1 MPTFQELERAFLNAH
16 KAGDKR
22 AAGLLASEIRNYS
35 QAVAP
40 PKEEPKK
47 EEPKKAPE
55 SRNVFRVASDTAIA
69 IANSFAG
76 GIEAAADYVSPGN
89 SFSKAIDKF
98 TKTTENLQ
106 SDMVKAGRE
115 NFQKDLEAAQTGGE
129 EVTAVAKY
137 IAENPLQAA
146 GQAVGSFLG
155 PGLAIKGS
163 VKAAQLLKLT
173 EKAAGRAGLGAGV
186 VTNAM
191 MAGGDAGGSAY
202 KMVMDTPDE
211 ILLQNDFI
219 RQQVD
224 KGVSL
229 EKLKEEA
236 ATTAARRAS
245 FIPSL
250 IGGATGAFGVE
261 RFLAGVGGKA
271 ASSTL
276 GGAIKT
282 GLSEAAQEALEEGVT
297 EYSGRS
303 AAQTYDPRIDPT
315 KGVAGAAAM
324 GAALGFIPGAG
335 IGALQARNQ
344 LAADAAQKDMEAQQ
358 ALAQAQETAA
368 AIVPDAQAVQA
379 QAEQA
384 AKPPT
389 TLPFGIASPEQIAA
403 TLNPA
408 PEADTDAQLD
418 TVVAA
423 GQAQP
428 KLPSAVTELVGDAYA
443 ELGSGK
449 KVIEALK
456 PRLEAMGIPVA
467 EHKTLIDEAR
477 TALGIPKNNTNEGRE
492 AQKTWAQQWPM
503 QKESINAKQPSGI
516 VPGGDQSGA
525 PSASSELGQPSGEPS
540 APVNAGLDGVG
551 GDVAPAIVP
560 AADQQP
566 TLKQSELTYND
577 GNTYIGTTLNGIP
590 EGQGTYTETDGSN
603 YVGGFKDGQFNG
615 QGTFTFADGRTLTGI
630 FENGKLLN
638 GQGTYTSEDGRTL
651 TGIFENGELISRE
664 KSSVT
669 QAIEAKQAKK
679 EGPKKEP
686 APPVD
691 EELDEAALQEEL
703 DAELAGIGEGRK
715 IKLLSPKKVKKGPV
729 SLGEGLTESHRA
741 FVESDVKTR
750 AEPPKDINEAITH
763 AGAETAFDEFD
774 TALDSLNKT
783 YAAQIKAENKAAKD
797 KFEDNEKLGIPN
809 LNSAPDTITIE
820 DVLARMTQSER
831 ETAINKAI
839 DENKLKPRQADKKK
853 VRDAFVKS
861 LSKKQQEAVE
871 AKRKETIEAEIKA
884 VSKLGKKSASDIRA
898 ARKKASSAGTTVATA
913 KVGKAQPVTARKVEE
928 KKESENIIERE
939 TVAALRSGNTDTILR
954 AIKTGYT
961 DPATKLFAT
970 RIEATLGQ
978 FGMKPT
984 VVVGKVTDNRPAMYD
999 PATETITVDP
1009 TAPRD
1014 VSLDTV
1020 VLHEYA
1026 HFITDRAVDNP
1037 QSLTPI
1043 QKIALDNLNK
1053 LHKHVKSKLGKKYDI
1068 KTLKEFIA
1076 QSFSDSEFVAEMA
1089 KIPPA
1094 TTVVKVPNAL
1104 REFATRVMQLLGI
1117 KGDSASSQVLE
1128 NIQTMIT
1135 GPVKGMKAKGVSFMA
1150 EPKEPKKAGEYKGK
1164 STEEFIA
1171 GQKLPERPKSLLAS
1185 MFSWF
1190 TGSYTKRAKEAAV
1203 KYQNEQYWIK
1213 DLQRQLDRAGLL
1225 ITGNEELYNAL
1236 YDAVSLSAGN
1246 FRNLQNTFVSG
1257 HLNKI
1262 NEMLVDMIKKT
1273 GMTFDEVMVN
1283 LAAYG
1288 QVMHEPEVRMVKYL
1302 KNVPMRSDLN
1312 NINWFGKTVS
1322 PATARDNIFED
1333 LTSGGFEAKAESLG
1347 MTSKDLA
1354 KAYRKLLEDIVA
1366 DKKNLDP
1373 GPDNKFVPQHDVSS
1387 DKYTVLG
1394 GLTPADIKNHMDSFN
1409 KNPDQKRMMDAI
1421 LKEVRELS
1429 DVTIMLNKQANYWSP
1444 QVDNLVNFYGYK
1456 NYVTFKGKPEREE
1469 DADLFYGGDQPLGKE
1484 LQQKEY
1490 TREGRF
1496 SLPDNPILSM
1506 MADASVAAA
1515 RSGRKDVSKALYNLA
1530 KTELID
1536 GKIEKIVPF
1545 ADRYKLKEDSELYN
1559 LMNRQNVFLHYMPNG
1574 EVAVISVK
1582 DEKLRNSLRKTI
1594 KNNSPLL
1601 DTLQTIT
1608 SGMGQM
1614 HTRFNIAFA
1623 PKNFIRDM
1631 LANAFNISVDM
1642 SPGAA
1647 SNYVGAIANYI
1658 SSNGLIKSGRV
1669 AKAFYEGGADP
1680 AKNPKIKALLAK
1692 DKSGHVKDLVDYLQ
1706 NGGDIA
1712 YVRSFTAKG
1721 QFSDLLDKNQRGPQG
1736 TVLNTLEG
1744 IGKFFDVYQAGF
1756 EFTSRAAAFKIRKA
1770 EEMGKLM
1777 AKGMSRAE
1785 AEKAAN
1791 KPAAAFA
1798 KGLANFEEKGLK
1810 ARELGSWFMFFS
1822 ASATGAVRVIEPLA
1836 PAISSVFGGYKKAA
1850 DRAWSELPK
1859 ELKDRGNR
1867 EEFTKKFIEQATR
1880 GKNTVAVIGG
1890 VGAAMY
1896 FLAYAMAGEDDFGRN
1911 RVVTDDMSRWQ
1922 RDARF
1927 FVGGGIN
1934 DIITIPWGFGM
1945 GAFAAI
1951 GAQLA
1956 SLGVSDTKFT
1966 DVLANA
1972 VPIVMDSFLPIP
1984 VSRGSIK
1991 DNPLEFFLD
2000 SVFPAPAK
2008 PLIEFAMNHN
2018 SLGQEIY
2025 NSRRGPNNSVYT
2037 GGDNVPLLFKDAS
2050 AFMFENFGL
2059 RFGPNEMYFF
2069 ASAYVDAA
2077 AKAGVAGWNLLR
2089 IGAEGDRDS
2098 MERVKQDSLL
2108 FSGFVGTRSDYDA
2121 RTWNKIEKDLK
2132 ARSDMLNELEKANIT
2147 AYYEHLADNPLD
2159 EFLAAQYNKDA
2170 NGELKKLRSEG
2181 NEIRTNTDYDYAT
2194 KRALLEMNRAEQT
2207 LLKKQL
2213 VDMYTA
2219 MGYEF

>member
-129 EVTAVAKY
+129 EVAAVAKY

-403 TLNPA
+403 AIN
-408 PEADTDAQLD
+408 PEAAADAQLD
-418 TVVAA
+418 ALTAAPAATPLEAAVAA
-423 GQAQP
+423 PAQD
-428 KLPSAVTELVGDAYA
+428 KLPNAKVENETPEQALIRYDA
-443 ELGSGK
+443 ELALGVDSNGK
-449 KVIEALK
+449 KIPTQALTNK
-456 PRLEAMGIPVA
+456 ANSRQKIVEELGPENVA
-467 EHKTLIDEAR
+467 LIRA
-477 TALGIPKNNTNEGRE
+477 
-492 AQKTWAQQWPM
+492 
-503 QKESINAKQPSGI
+503 NAAQPSGI

-540 APVNAGLDGVG
+540 APVNAGLDGVR
-551 GDVAPAIVP
+551 GDVAPAIIP

-566 TLKQSELTYND
+566 TLKPDERVQSQITYKD
-577 GNTYIGTTLNGIP
+577 GGTYVGTTLNGVP
-590 EGQGTYTETDGSN
+590 DGQGVMTFPNGARYE
-603 YVGGFKDGQFNG
+603 GGIKNGKVEG
-615 QGTFTFADGRTLTGI
+615 QGTFTFADGSSYVGEFKAGDISGRGTLT
-630 FENGKLLN
+630 
-638 GQGTYTSEDGRTL
+638 YADGSVE
-651 TGIFENGELISRE
+651 TGIFENGELISE
-664 KSSVT
+664 EEPSVT
-669 QAIEAKQAKK
+669 QATEAKQAKK

-703 DAELAGIGEGRK
+703 DAELAGTPA
-715 IKLLSPKKVKKGPV
+715 PKVEKKDYAATERVFKKEQMPFVTAKV
-729 SLGEGLTESHRA
+729 
-741 FVESDVKTR
+741 DTR
-750 AEPPKDINEAITH
+750 AAIPKNIDEAVSH
-763 AGAETAFDEFD
+763 AGAETAFDQFD
-774 TALDSLNKT
+774 TALDSLKET
-783 YAAQIKAENKAAKD
+783 YADQINAENKANTD
-797 KFEDNEKLGIPN
+797 RHNENQRLGIP
-809 LNSAPDTITIE
+809 SIKPEAVTIY
-820 DVLARMTQSER
+820 DVLGRMTQSER
-831 ETAINKAI
+831 EAAIDKAI
-839 DENKLKPRQADKKK
+839 DESKLKPERLGNKKA
-853 VRDAFVKS
+853 RDSFVKS
-861 LSKKQQEAVE
+861 LSEAQQKAVD
-871 AKRKETIEAEIKA
+871 AKRKEILKAEIKA
-884 VSKLGKKSASDIRA
+884 VSKLGKKSVSDIRE
-898 ARKKASSAGTTVATA
+898 ARKKATAGTTVATA
-913 KVGKAQPVTARKVEE
+913 KVGKAQPVTTRKVEE

-1014 VSLDTV
+1014 VSLDTA

-1117 KGDSASSQVLE
+1117 KADSASSQVLE

-1246 FRNLQNTFVSG
+1246 FRNLQNTYVSG

-1373 GPDNKFVPQHDVSS
+1373 GPDNKFVPQHDVNS

-1744 IGKFFDVYQAGF
+1744 IGKLFDVYQAAF

-1927 FVGGGIN
+1927 FVGSGIN

-1945 GAFAAI
+1945 GAFAAL

-2121 RTWNKIEKDLK
+2121 RAWNKIEKDLK

-2207 LLKKQL
+2207 LLKQQL

>member
-1 MPTFQELERAFLNAH
+1 MARDLFAEMEKSRGQPRDLFAEN
-16 KAGDKR
+16 K
-22 AAGLLASEIRNYS
+22 I
-35 QAVAP
+35 AP
-40 PKEEPKK
+40 
-47 EEPKKAPE
+47 EPKKAPE
-55 SRNVFRVASDTAIA
+55 SRNIAAVANDTVIS
-69 IANSFAG
+69 IANAAAG
-76 GIEAAADYVSPGN
+76 GIQAAADFVSPGN
-89 SFSKAIDKF
+89 RFSKAIDAFIKRG
-98 TKTTENLQ
+98 EESQ

-115 NFQKDLEAAQTGGE
+115 EFQRNLEAAQTGGE
-129 EVTAVAKY
+129 EVAAVAKY
-137 IAENPLQAA
+137 IASNPLQAV
-146 GQAVGSFLG
+146 GQAAGSFAG
-155 PGLAIKGS
+155 PGLAIKG
-163 VKAAQLLKLT
+163 AAKTAQMLKLT
-173 EKAAGRAGLGAGV
+173 EKAAGRLGLGAGV

-202 KMVMDTPDE
+202 RMVMDTPDE

-224 KGVSL
+224 KGVPL

-245 FIPSL
+245 FVPAL

-297 EYSGRS
+297 EYSGRA

-344 LAADAAQKDMEAQQ
+344 LAADAVQKDMQAQQ

-384 AKPPT
+384 AKPPAN
-389 TLPFGIASPEQIAA
+389 LPFGIATPEQIAA
-403 TLNPA
+403 AIN
-408 PEADTDAQLD
+408 PEAAADAQLD
-418 TVVAA
+418 ALTAA
-423 GQAQP
+423 PAATPLEAAAPAQET
-428 KLPSAVTELVGDAYA
+428 LPPAKTKDETPEQRLV
-443 ELGSGK
+443 
-449 KVIEALK
+449 
-456 PRLEAMGIPVA
+456 RLEAEIVTGKDA
-467 EHKTLIDEAR
+467 TGKTLSPK
-477 TALGIPKNNTNEGRE
+477 ALGAKAKKLEELKLETGVTDA
-492 AQKTWAQQWPM
+492 AQLTGVDTA
-503 QKESINAKQPSGI
+503 
-516 VPGGDQSGA
+516 GDQLSVESA
-525 PSASSELGQPSGEPS
+525 PSELGVPAGGVT
-540 APVNAGLDGVG
+540 APVPTGLGGVG
-551 GDVAPAIVP
+551 GDVAPAIIP
-560 AADQQP
+560 AADQQLALEAAP
-566 TLKQSELTYND
+566 PVIDQ
-577 GNTYIGTTLNGIP
+577 TTLPTREPIDVL
-590 EGQGTYTETDGSN
+590 EAAQTVET
-603 YVGGFKDGQFNG
+603 
-615 QGTFTFADGRTLTGI
+615 
-630 FENGKLLN
+630 
-638 GQGTYTSEDGRTL
+638 
-651 TGIFENGELISRE
+651 
-664 KSSVT
+664 
-669 QAIEAKQAKK
+669 K
-679 EGPKKEP
+679 EERPKKEP
-686 APPVD
+686 APAV
-691 EELDEAALQEEL
+691 
-703 DAELAGIGEGRK
+703 GEGFTEAQK
-715 IKLLSPKKVKKGPV
+715 PFVQSKV
-729 SLGEGLTESHRA
+729 E
-741 FVESDVKTR
+741 TR
-750 AEPPKDINEAITH
+750 AAPPKNINEAIDH

-774 TALDSLNKT
+774 SALDNLKAT
-783 YAAQIKAENKAAKD
+783 YADQIKAENAANQA
-797 KFEDNEKLGIPN
+797 KFKENEKLGIQS
-809 LNSAPDTITIE
+809 LKPD
-820 DVLARMTQSER
+820 DVTVYDILGRMTQNER
-831 ETAINKAI
+831 QAAVSKAI
-839 DENKLKPRQADKKK
+839 DESKLKPRQAKKK
-853 VRDAFVKS
+853 QARDAFVKS
-861 LSKKQQEAVE
+861 LTEAQQKAVE
-871 AKRKETIEAEIKA
+871 TKRKETLEAEIKG
-884 VSKLGKKSASDIRA
+884 VSKLGKKSISDIRE
-898 ARKKASSAGTTVATA
+898 ARKKATAGTTVATA
-913 KVGKAQPVTARKVEE
+913 KVGKAQPVTARKIEE
-928 KKESENIIERE
+928 KKESENIVERQ
-939 TVAALRSGNTDTILR
+939 TVEALRSGNTDTILR

-1150 EPKEPKKAGEYKGK
+1150 EPKEPKKAGEYTGK

-1171 GQKLPERPKSLLAS
+1171 GQRIPDKPKGFLSS
-1185 MFSWF
+1185 IFSWF
-1190 TGSYTKRAKEAAV
+1190 TGSYTKRAKEAAT
-1203 KYQNEQYWIK
+1203 KYQNEQYAVK
-1213 DLQRQLDRAGLL
+1213 DLQRQLNRTGLL
-1225 ITGNEELYNAL
+1225 VVGNEADANNI
-1236 YDAVSLSAGN
+1236 YDALSLAAGN
-1246 FRNLQNTFVSG
+1246 FRNLQNTYVNV

-1262 NEMLVDMIKKT
+1262 NEMLVDMVKKT
-1273 GMTFDEVMVN
+1273 GLTLDEAMQH

-1288 QVMHEPEVRMVKYL
+1288 QVMHESEVRKVKYL
-1302 KNVPMRSDLN
+1302 KNVPLRSDDMAK
-1312 NINWFGKTVS
+1312 NINWFGKMIP
-1322 PATARDNIFED
+1322 PATARDNIIAD

-1387 DKYTVLG
+1387 DKYTVLA
-1394 GLTPADIKNHMDSFN
+1394 GLTPADVKNHIDNFN
-1409 KNPDQKRMMDAI
+1409 KNPEQKKIMDAV
-1421 LKEVRELS
+1421 LKQVRELS

-1444 QVDNLVNFYGYK
+1444 QVDNLVNFYGYE
-1456 NYVTFKGKPEREE
+1456 NYVTYKGKPMQEE
-1469 DADLFYGGDQPLGKE
+1469 DADLFYGGEQRLGKE
-1484 LQQKEY
+1484 LQQREY
-1490 TREGRF
+1490 TQEGRYT
-1496 SLPDNPILSM
+1496 LPDNPILTM
-1506 MADASVAAA
+1506 MADASIAAA
-1515 RSGRKDVSKALYNLA
+1515 RSGRKDVTKTLDNLV
-1530 KTELID
+1530 KTGLVAGER
-1536 GKIEKIVPF
+1536 KIVPF
-1545 ADRYKLKEDSELYN
+1545 ADRYKLKEDSELYK
-1559 LMNRQNVFLHYMPNG
+1559 LMNRQNVFFHYMPNG
-1574 EVAVISVK
+1574 EIAIISVK
-1582 DEKLRNSLRKTI
+1582 DEKLRNALRKTY
-1594 KNNSPLL
+1594 KNDNALL
-1601 DTLQTIT
+1601 DTVQYLT
-1608 SGMGQM
+1608 SRMGQM
-1614 HTRFNIAFA
+1614 HTRFNVAFA
-1623 PKNFIRDM
+1623 PKNFVRDM

-1647 SNYVGAIANYI
+1647 ANYVGSIANYI
-1658 SSNGLIKSGRV
+1658 TSNGLIKSGQV
-1669 AKAFYEGGADP
+1669 AKAFYDGGADP
-1680 AKNPKIKALLAK
+1680 AKNPRIKALLAK

-1712 YVRSFTAKG
+1712 YVSSFTSKG
-1721 QFSDLLDKNQRGPQG
+1721 QFRDLLEQGQGPQG
-1736 TVLNTLEG
+1736 TALRTKEK
-1744 IGKFFDVYQAGF
+1744 IGKLFDVYQAGF

-1798 KGLANFEEKGLK
+1798 KGLANFEEKGLN

-1859 ELKDRGNR
+1859 ELKDKGDK

-1880 GKNTVAVIGG
+1880 GKNTVAVISG
-1890 VGAAMY
+1890 VGVAMY
-1896 FLAYAMAGEDDFGRN
+1896 YLAYAMTGEDDFGRN
-1911 RVVTDDMSRWQ
+1911 RVATDDMSRWM

-1927 FVGGGIN
+1927 FVGDGVN

-1945 GAFAAI
+1945 GAFAAL
-1951 GAQLA
+1951 GAQFA

-1966 DVLANA
+1966 DVMANS
-1972 VPIVMDSFLPIP
+1972 VPILMDSFLPIP
-1984 VSRGSIK
+1984 ISKGSIK
-1991 DNPLEFFLD
+1991 DNPLEFFVD
-2000 SVFPAPAK
+2000 SLMPAPVR
-2008 PLIEFAMNHN
+2008 PLVEFTMNYN

-2025 NSRRGPNNSVYT
+2025 NNRQGPNGSVYT
-2037 GGDNVPLLFKDAS
+2037 GGDNVPKLFKDAS
-2050 AFMFENFGL
+2050 AFMFENFGA

-2069 ASAYVDAA
+2069 ASAYVDALS
-2077 AKAGVAGWNLLR
+2077 KAGVAGWNLFT
-2089 IGAEGDRDS
+2089 IGTEGDRS
-2098 MERVKQDSLL
+2098 AMERLKQDSLL

-2132 ARSDMLNELEKANIT
+2132 ARSDMLSELEKANIT

-2159 EFLAAQYNKDA
+2159 EFLAVQYKKDA
-2170 NGELKKLRSEG
+2170 GGELKKLRSEG

-2213 VDMYTA
+2213 VDMYIA

>member
-1 MPTFQELERAFLNAH
+1 
-16 KAGDKR
+16 
-22 AAGLLASEIRNYS
+22 
-35 QAVAP
+35 
-40 PKEEPKK
+40 
-47 EEPKKAPE
+47 
-55 SRNVFRVASDTAIA
+55 
-69 IANSFAG
+69 
-76 GIEAAADYVSPGN
+76 
-89 SFSKAIDKF
+89 
-98 TKTTENLQ
+98 
-106 SDMVKAGRE
+106 
-115 NFQKDLEAAQTGGE
+115 
-129 EVTAVAKY
+129 
-137 IAENPLQAA
+137 
-146 GQAVGSFLG
+146 
-155 PGLAIKGS
+155 
-163 VKAAQLLKLT
+163 
-173 EKAAGRAGLGAGV
+173 
-186 VTNAM
+186 
-191 MAGGDAGGSAY
+191 
-202 KMVMDTPDE
+202 
-211 ILLQNDFI
+211 
-219 RQQVD
+219 
-224 KGVSL
+224 
-229 EKLKEEA
+229 
-236 ATTAARRAS
+236 
-245 FIPSL
+245 
-250 IGGATGAFGVE
+250 
-261 RFLAGVGGKA
+261 
-271 ASSTL
+271 
-276 GGAIKT
+276 
-282 GLSEAAQEALEEGVT
+282 
-297 EYSGRS
+297 
-303 AAQTYDPRIDPT
+303 
-315 KGVAGAAAM
+315 
-324 GAALGFIPGAG
+324 
-335 IGALQARNQ
+335 
-344 LAADAAQKDMEAQQ
+344 
-358 ALAQAQETAA
+358 LAQAQESAA
-368 AIVPDAQAVQA
+368 AIVPTAQAVQA

-403 TLNPA
+403 AIN
-408 PEADTDAQLD
+408 PEAAADAQLD
-418 TVVAA
+418 ALTAAPAATPLEAVVAEA
-423 GQAQP
+423 TAPAQD
-428 KLPSAVTELVGDAYA
+428 KLPNAKVKNETDEQKVIRYDA
-443 ELGSGK
+443 ELALGVDSDGK
-449 KVIEALK
+449 KLTPVEIKRKTDALK
-456 PRLEAMGIPVA
+456 KAEERLGPENVTIIRA
-467 EHKTLIDEAR
+467 
-477 TALGIPKNNTNEGRE
+477 
-492 AQKTWAQQWPM
+492 
-503 QKESINAKQPSGI
+503 NAAQPSGI

-540 APVNAGLDGVG
+540 APVNAGLDGVR
-551 GDVAPAIVP
+551 GDVAPAIIP

-603 YVGGFKDGQFNG
+603 YVGEFKDGQFNG
-615 QGTFTFADGRTLTGI
+615 QGTYTFADGYTLTGV
-630 FENGKLLN
+630 FENSKLLN

-651 TGIFENGELISRE
+651 TSIFENGELISRE

-703 DAELAGIGEGRK
+703 DAELAGT
-715 IKLLSPKKVKKGPV
+715 PAPVAKKDYAATERVFKKEQMP
-729 SLGEGLTESHRA
+729 
-741 FVESDVKTR
+741 FVTAKVDTR
-750 AEPPKDINEAITH
+750 AAIPKNIDEAVSH
-763 AGAETAFDEFD
+763 AGAETAFDQFD
-774 TALDSLNKT
+774 TALDSLKET
-783 YAAQIKAENKAAKD
+783 YADQINAENKANTD
-797 KFEDNEKLGIPN
+797 RHNENQRLGIP
-809 LNSAPDTITIE
+809 SIKSE
-820 DVLARMTQSER
+820 DVTIYDILGRMTQSER
-831 ETAINKAI
+831 EAALDKVI
-839 DENKLKPRQADKKK
+839 DENKLKPKQLDKKK
-853 VRDAFVKS
+853 VRDTFVKS
-861 LSKKQQEAVE
+861 LSEAQQKAVE
-871 AKRKETIEAEIKA
+871 TKRKEILKAEIKA
-884 VSKLGKKSASDIRA
+884 VSKLGKKSASDIRE
-898 ARKKASSAGTTVATA
+898 ARKKATAGTTVATA
-913 KVGKAQPVTARKVEE
+913 KVGKAQPVTTRKVEE

-1150 EPKEPKKAGEYKGK
+1150 EPKEPKKAGEYTGK

-1171 GQKLPERPKSLLAS
+1171 GQRIPDKPKGFLSS
-1185 MFSWF
+1185 IFSWF
-1190 TGSYTKRAKEAAV
+1190 TGSYTKRAKEAAT
-1203 KYQNEQYWIK
+1203 KYQNEQYAVK
-1213 DLQRQLDRAGLL
+1213 DLQRQLNRTGLL
-1225 ITGNEELYNAL
+1225 VVGNEADANNI
-1236 YDAVSLSAGN
+1236 YDALSLAAGN
-1246 FRNLQNTFVSG
+1246 FRNLQNTYVNV

-1262 NEMLVDMIKKT
+1262 NEMLVDMVKKT
-1273 GMTFDEVMVN
+1273 GLTLDEAMQH

-1288 QVMHEPEVRMVKYL
+1288 QVMHESEVRKVKYL
-1302 KNVPMRSDLN
+1302 KNVPLRSDDMAK
-1312 NINWFGKTVS
+1312 NINWFGKMIP

-1373 GPDNKFVPQHDVSS
+1373 GPDNKFVPQHDVNS
-1387 DKYTVLG
+1387 DKYTVLA
-1394 GLTPADIKNHMDSFN
+1394 GLTPADVKNHIDNFN
-1409 KNPDQKRMMDAI
+1409 KNPEQKKIMDAV
-1421 LKEVRELS
+1421 LKQVRELS

-1444 QVDNLVNFYGYK
+1444 QVDNLVNFYGYE
-1456 NYVTFKGKPEREE
+1456 NYVTYKGKPMQEE
-1469 DADLFYGGDQPLGKE
+1469 DADLFYGGEQRLGKE
-1484 LQQKEY
+1484 LQQREY
-1490 TREGRF
+1490 TQEGRYT
-1496 SLPDNPILSM
+1496 LPDNPILTM
-1506 MADASVAAA
+1506 MADASIAAA
-1515 RSGRKDVSKALYNLA
+1515 RSGRKDVTKTLDNLV
-1530 KTELID
+1530 KTGLVAGER
-1536 GKIEKIVPF
+1536 KIVPF
-1545 ADRYKLKEDSELYN
+1545 ADRYKLKEDSELYK
-1559 LMNRQNVFLHYMPNG
+1559 LMNRQNVFFHYMPNG
-1574 EVAVISVK
+1574 EIAIISVK
-1582 DEKLRNSLRKTI
+1582 DEKLRNALRKTY
-1594 KNNSPLL
+1594 KNDNALL
-1601 DTLQTIT
+1601 DTVQYLT
-1608 SGMGQM
+1608 SRMGQM
-1614 HTRFNIAFA
+1614 HTRFNVAFA
-1623 PKNFIRDM
+1623 PKNFVRDM

-1647 SNYVGAIANYI
+1647 ANYVGSIANYI
-1658 SSNGLIKSGRV
+1658 TSNGLIKSGQV
-1669 AKAFYEGGADP
+1669 AKAFYDGGADP
-1680 AKNPKIKALLAK
+1680 AKNPRIKALLAK

-1712 YVRSFTAKG
+1712 YVSSFTSKG
-1721 QFSDLLDKNQRGPQG
+1721 QFRDLLEQGQGPQG
-1736 TVLNTLEG
+1736 TVLRTKEK
-1744 IGKFFDVYQAGF
+1744 IGKLFDVYQAGF

-1798 KGLANFEEKGLK
+1798 KGLANFEEKGLN

-1859 ELKDRGNR
+1859 ELKDKGDK

-1880 GKNTVAVIGG
+1880 GKNTVAVISG

-1896 FLAYAMAGEDDFGRN
+1896 YLAYAMTGEDDFGRN
-1911 RVVTDDMSRWQ
+1911 RVATDDMSRWM

-1927 FVGGGIN
+1927 FVGDGVN

-1945 GAFAAI
+1945 GAFAAL
-1951 GAQLA
+1951 GAQFA

-1966 DVLANA
+1966 DVMANS
-1972 VPIVMDSFLPIP
+1972 VPILMDSFLPIP
-1984 VSRGSIK
+1984 ISKGSIK
-1991 DNPLEFFLD
+1991 DNPLEFFVD
-2000 SVFPAPAK
+2000 SLMPAPVR
-2008 PLIEFAMNHN
+2008 PLVEFTMNYN

-2025 NSRRGPNNSVYT
+2025 NNRQGPNGSVYT
-2037 GGDNVPLLFKDAS
+2037 GGDNVPKLFKDAS
-2050 AFMFENFGL
+2050 AFMFENFGA

-2069 ASAYVDAA
+2069 ASAYVDALS
-2077 AKAGVAGWNLLR
+2077 KAGVAGWNLFT
-2089 IGAEGDRDS
+2089 IGTEGDRS
-2098 MERVKQDSLL
+2098 AMERLKQDSLL

-2132 ARSDMLNELEKANIT
+2132 ARSDMLSELEKANIT
-2147 AYYEHLADNPLD
+2147 AYYEYLADNPLD
-2159 EFLAAQYNKDA
+2159 EFLAVQYKKDA
-2170 NGELKKLRSEG
+2170 GGELKKLRSEG

-2213 VDMYTA
+2213 VDMYIA

>member
-1 MPTFQELERAFLNAH
+1 MARDLFAEMEKPRAQPRDLFAEN
-16 KAGDKR
+16 K
-22 AAGLLASEIRNYS
+22 I
-35 QAVAP
+35 AP
-40 PKEEPKK
+40 
-47 EEPKKAPE
+47 EPKKAPE
-55 SRNVFRVASDTAIA
+55 SRNIAAVANDTVIG
-69 IANSFAG
+69 IANAAAG
-76 GIEAAADYVSPGN
+76 GIQAAADFVSPGN
-89 SFSKAIDKF
+89 AFSKAIDAFVK
-98 TKTTENLQ
+98 KGEESQ
-106 SDMVKAGRE
+106 SDMVKRGRE
-115 NFQKDLEAAQTGGE
+115 EFQKNLEAAQTAGE
-129 EVTAVAKY
+129 EISAVGKY
-137 IAENPLQAA
+137 VAQNPLQAA
-146 GQAVGSFLG
+146 AQAAGSFAG
-155 PGLAIKGS
+155 PGLAIKGAT
-163 VKAAQLLKLT
+163 KTAELLKLT
-173 EKAAGRAGLGAGV
+173 EKAASRLGLGAGV

-191 MAGGDAGGSAY
+191 MAGGDAAGSAY

-245 FIPSL
+245 FVPAL

-261 RFLAGVGGKA
+261 RFLAGVGGKTA
-271 ASSTL
+271 ATTF

-282 GLSEAAQEALEEGVT
+282 GLSEAIQEAVEEGVT

-303 AAQTYDPRIDPT
+303 AAQTYDPRIDT
-315 KGVAGAAAM
+315 MKGVAGAATM
-324 GAALGFIPGAG
+324 GAALGFIPGATIGG
-335 IGALQARNQ
+335 IETRNA
-344 LAADAAQKDMEAQQ
+344 LAAEAAQKDMQAQQ

-389 TLPFGIASPEQIAA
+389 TLPFGIITPEQVGAA
-403 TLNPA
+403 LNP
-408 PEADTDAQLD
+408 EAAAAAADAQLD
-418 TVVAA
+418 ALAA
-423 GQAQP
+423 AP
-428 KLPSAVTELVGDAYA
+428 AETRKLPPAKVKDETPEQALIRYDA
-443 ELGSGK
+443 EL
-449 KVIEALK
+449 
-456 PRLEAMGIPVA
+456 
-467 EHKTLIDEAR
+467 
-477 TALGIPKNNTNEGRE
+477 ALGIDSNGKKIPVQGLDNKAKSRQEIVEKLGTE
-492 AQKTWAQQWPM
+492 
-503 QKESINAKQPSGI
+503 NAALIRANAAQPSGI
-516 VPGGDQSGA
+516 VPGGDQLGA
-525 PSASSELGQPSGEPS
+525 AGASSELGQPSGEPS
-540 APVNAGLDGVG
+540 TSFDAGLDGARG
-551 GDVAPAIVP
+551 DAKQFDVAAP
-560 AADQQP
+560 DQQP
-566 TLKQSELTYND
+566 TLKQSEITYND

-590 EGQGTYTETDGSN
+590 EGQGTYTEADGSN
-603 YVGGFKDGQFNG
+603 YVGEFKDGQFNG
-615 QGTFTFADGRTLTGI
+615 QGTYTFADGYTLTGV
-630 FENGKLLN
+630 FENSKLLN

-651 TGIFENGELISRE
+651 TSIFENGELISRE
-664 KSSVT
+664 KPSVT
-669 QAIEAKQAKK
+669 QAPKTIETKK

-686 APPVD
+686 TPAVDTRKVPTRRTIKLEEEKAAPVAEGFTEAQKPFVRSKVGTRAAPPKSM
-691 EELDEAALQEEL
+691 DEA
-703 DAELAGIGEGRK
+703 I
-715 IKLLSPKKVKKGPV
+715 S
-729 SLGEGLTESHRA
+729 
-741 FVESDVKTR
+741 
-750 AEPPKDINEAITH
+750 H

-774 TALDSLNKT
+774 AALDNLKAT
-783 YAAQIKAENKAAKD
+783 YADQIKAENAANQA
-797 KFEDNEKLGIPN
+797 KFRENEKLGIQS
-809 LNSAPDTITIE
+809 LKPD
-820 DVLARMTQSER
+820 DVTVYDILARMTPTER
-831 ETAINKAI
+831 QAAVSKAI
-839 DENKLKPRQADKKK
+839 DESKIKPRAAKKK
-853 VRDAFVKS
+853 QVREAFVKS
-861 LSKKQQEAVE
+861 LTEAQQKAVE
-871 AKRKETIEAEIKA
+871 AKRKETLEAEIKGVA
-884 VSKLGKKSASDIRA
+884 KLGKKSVSDIRE
-898 ARKKASSAGTTVATA
+898 ARKKATAGTTVATA
-913 KVGKAQPVTARKVEE
+913 KVGKAQPVTTRKIEE
-928 KKESENIIERE
+928 KKESENIVERQ
-939 TVAALRSGNTDTILR
+939 TVEALRSGNTDTILQ
-954 AIKTGYT
+954 AIKKGYT
-961 DPATKLFAT
+961 DPATKLFAS
-970 RIEATLGQ
+970 RIEAVLGQ

-984 VVVGKVTDNRPAMYD
+984 VVIGKVEGNRPAQYD
-999 PATETITVDP
+999 PENETITVDP
-1009 TAPRD
+1009 DAPRD

-1068 KTLKEFIA
+1068 GSLKEFIA
-1076 QSFSDSEFVAEMA
+1076 QSFSNSEFVAEMA

-1094 TTVVKVPNAL
+1094 STVVKVPNAL

-1190 TGSYTKRAKEAAV
+1190 TGGYTKRAKEAAV

-1213 DLQRQLDRAGLL
+1213 DLQRQLDRTGLL
-1225 ITGNEELYNAL
+1225 ITGNEELYNAI
-1236 YDAVSLSAGN
+1236 YDAISLSAGN
-1246 FRNLQNTFVSG
+1246 FRNLQNTYVNG

-1302 KNVPMRSDLN
+1302 KNVRLRSDLE
-1312 NINWFGKTVS
+1312 NINWFGGDPIS
-1322 PATARDNIFED
+1322 PATTRDKIFED

-1373 GPDNKFVPQHDVSS
+1373 GPDNKFVPQHDVNS
-1387 DKYTVLG
+1387 DAYTVLG

-1469 DADLFYGGDQPLGKE
+1469 DADLFYGGDQRLGKE

-1545 ADRYKLKEDSELYN
+1545 ADRYKLKEDSDLYN

-1574 EVAVISVK
+1574 EVAIISVK

-1608 SGMGQM
+1608 SYMGQM
-1614 HTRFNIAFA
+1614 HTRFNVAFA
-1623 PKNFIRDM
+1623 PKNFVRDM

-1647 SNYVGAIANYI
+1647 SNYVGAIANYMT
-1658 SSNGLIKSGRV
+1658 SGVMRNGFVKSGQV

-1680 AKNPKIKALLAK
+1680 TKNPKIKALIAS
-1692 DKSGHVKDLVDYLQ
+1692 DKSGYVKDLVDYLQ

-1721 QFSDLLDKNQRGPQG
+1721 QFSDLLDKTQRGPQG
-1736 TVLNTLEG
+1736 TVLNTIEG
-1744 IGKFFDVYQAGF
+1744 VTKLFDIYQASF
-1756 EFTSRAAAFKIRKA
+1756 EFTTRVAAFKIRKA
-1770 EEMGKLM
+1770 EEIGKLM

-1867 EEFTKKFIEQATR
+1867 EEFTKKFIDQATR

-1896 FLAYAMAGEDDFGRN
+1896 YLSYLMAGQDDFGRN
-1911 RVVTDDMSRWQ
+1911 RVVTDDMSRWM

-1927 FVGGGIN
+1927 FVGDGVN
-1934 DIITIPWGFGM
+1934 DIISIPWGFGM
-1945 GAFAAI
+1945 GAFAAL

-1984 VSRGSIK
+1984 VSRGSVK
-1991 DNPLEFFLD
+1991 DSPLEFFLD

-2008 PLIEFAMNHN
+2008 PLIEFAMNYN

-2037 GGDNVPLLFKDAS
+2037 GGDNVPLAFKDAS
-2050 AFMFENFGL
+2050 AFMFENFGW

-2069 ASAYVDAA
+2069 ASSYVDAV

-2089 IGAEGDRDS
+2089 IGAEGDRDF

-2121 RTWNKIEKDLK
+2121 RMWNKIEKDLK
-2132 ARSDMLNELEKANIT
+2132 ARSDMLSELEKANIT

-2159 EFLAAQYNKDA
+2159 EFLVAQYNKDA
-2170 NGELKKLRSEG
+2170 GGELKKLRQEADLT
-2181 NEIRTNTDYDYAT
+2181 RKNTDYDYAT
-2194 KRALLEMNRAEQT
+2194 KRALLEMNRAEQS

>member
-1 MPTFQELERAFLNAH
+1 MPTQVDYDPFAKSAS
-16 KAGDKR
+16 KATPVDYDPFKK
-22 AAGLLASEIRNYS
+22 SEP
-35 QAVAP
+35 QT
-40 PKEEPKK
+40 
-47 EEPKKAPE
+47 
-55 SRNVFRVASDTAIA
+55 SRNPFRVASDTAIA

-76 GIEAAADYVSPGN
+76 GIEAAADFVSPGN
-89 SFSKAIDKF
+89 AFSKAIDKF
-98 TKTTENLQ
+98 TKTTESLQ

-115 NFQKDLEAAQTGGE
+115 KFQKDLEEAKTAGE
-129 EVTAVAKY
+129 EIAAVAKY
-137 IAENPLQAA
+137 VAENPLQAT

-163 VKAAQLLKLT
+163 VKAAQLLKMT
-173 EKAAGRAGLGAGV
+173 EKAANRAGLGAGV

-191 MAGGDAGGSAY
+191 MAGGDAAGSAY

-245 FIPSL
+245 FVPAL

-261 RFLAGVGGKA
+261 RFLAGVGGKTA
-271 ASSTL
+271 ATTF

-282 GLSEAAQEALEEGVT
+282 GLSEAIQEAVEEGVT

-303 AAQTYDPRIDPT
+303 AAQTYDPRIDPM
-315 KGVAGAAAM
+315 KGVAGAATM
-324 GAALGFIPGAG
+324 GAALGFIPGATIGG
-335 IGALQARNQ
+335 IETRNA
-344 LAADAAQKDMEAQQ
+344 LAAEAAQKDMQAQQ

-389 TLPFGIASPEQIAA
+389 TLPFGIVTPEQVGAA
-403 TLNPA
+403 LNP
-408 PEADTDAQLD
+408 EAAADADAQLD
-418 TVVAA
+418 ALTAA
-423 GQAQP
+423 PAATPLEAAAAAPAQD
-428 KLPSAVTELVGDAYA
+428 KLPRAKVKDETPEQALIRYDA
-443 ELGSGK
+443 ELALGVDSNGK
-449 KVIEALK
+449 KIPARGLDNKAKSRQKIVEKLGPENVALI
-456 PRLEAMGIPVA
+456 RA
-467 EHKTLIDEAR
+467 
-477 TALGIPKNNTNEGRE
+477 
-492 AQKTWAQQWPM
+492 
-503 QKESINAKQPSGI
+503 NAAQPSGI
-516 VPGGDQSGA
+516 DTGGNQSGA
-525 PSASSELGQPSGEPS
+525 AGAASELGQPAARTDTPIDPRLDDSRGDA
-540 APVNAGLDGVG
+540 AP
-551 GDVAPAIVP
+551 IITP

-566 TLKQSELTYND
+566 TLTPSKITYKD
-577 GNTYIGTTLNGIP
+577 GGTYVGTTLNDLP
-590 EGQGTYTETDGSN
+590 EGEGVLNAPDGSTYT
-603 YVGGFKDGQFNG
+603 GGFKNGNFDGQG
-615 QGTFTFADGRTLTGI
+615 VYTFADGRVLSGI
-630 FENGKLLN
+630 FE
-638 GQGTYTSEDGRTL
+638 DGAFIT
-651 TGIFENGELISRE
+651 E
-664 KSSVT
+664 KPSVT
-669 QAIEAKQAKK
+669 QTSETIEAKK
-679 EGPKKEP
+679 EGQEKAAAP
-686 APPVD
+686 AVD
-691 EELDEAALQEEL
+691 EVIDEAALQAEL
-703 DAELAGIGEGRK
+703 DAELAGIEPPT
-715 IKLLSPKKVKKGPV
+715 PKVEKKEPAPAVEKKDYAATERVFKKEQMPFVTAKV
-729 SLGEGLTESHRA
+729 
-741 FVESDVKTR
+741 DTR
-750 AEPPKDINEAITH
+750 AALPKNIDEAISH
-763 AGAETAFDEFD
+763 AGAETAFDQFD
-774 TALDSLNKT
+774 TALDNLKET
-783 YAAQIKAENKAAKD
+783 YADQINAENKANTD
-797 KFEDNEKLGIPN
+797 RHNENVKLGIP
-809 LNSAPDTITIE
+809 STKPE
-820 DVLARMTQSER
+820 DVTIYDILGRMTQSER
-831 ETAINKAI
+831 EAALDKVI
-839 DENKLKPRQADKKK
+839 DENRLKPKQLSNKKA
-853 VRDAFVKS
+853 RDAFVKS
-861 LSKKQQEAVE
+861 LSEAQQKAVE
-871 AKRKETIEAEIKA
+871 AKRKETLKAEVKA
-884 VSKLGKKSASDIRA
+884 VSKLGKKSVSDIRE
-898 ARKKASSAGTTVATA
+898 ARKKATAGTTVATA
-913 KVGKAQPVTARKVEE
+913 KVGKAQPVTTRKIEE
-928 KKESENIIERE
+928 KKESENIVERQ
-939 TVAALRSGNTDTILR
+939 TVEALRSGNTDTILQ
-954 AIKTGYT
+954 AIKKGYT
-961 DPATKLFAT
+961 DPATKLFAS
-970 RIEATLGQ
+970 RIEAVLGQ

-984 VVVGKVTDNRPAMYD
+984 VVIGKVEGNRPAQYD
-999 PATETITVDP
+999 PENETITVDP
-1009 TAPRD
+1009 DAPRD

-1068 KTLKEFIA
+1068 DSLKEFIA

-1190 TGSYTKRAKEAAV
+1190 TGGYTKRAKEAAV

-1213 DLQRQLDRAGLL
+1213 DLQRQLDRTGLL
-1225 ITGNEELYNAL
+1225 ITGNEELYNAI
-1236 YDAVSLSAGN
+1236 YDAISLSAGN
-1246 FRNLQNTFVSG
+1246 FRNLQNTYVNG

-1302 KNVPMRSDLN
+1302 KNVRLRSDLE
-1312 NINWFGKTVS
+1312 NINWFGGDPIS

-1373 GPDNKFVPQHDVSS
+1373 GPDNKFVPQHDVNS
-1387 DKYTVLG
+1387 DAYTVLG

-1469 DADLFYGGDQPLGKE
+1469 DADLFYGGDQRLGKE

-1545 ADRYKLKEDSELYN
+1545 ADRYKLKEDSDLYN

-1574 EVAVISVK
+1574 EVAIISVK

-1608 SGMGQM
+1608 SYMGQM
-1614 HTRFNIAFA
+1614 HTRFNVAFA
-1623 PKNFIRDM
+1623 PKNFVRDM

-1647 SNYVGAIANYI
+1647 SNYVGAIANYMT
-1658 SSNGLIKSGRV
+1658 SGVMRNGFVKSGQV

-1680 AKNPKIKALLAK
+1680 TKNPKIKALIAS
-1692 DKSGHVKDLVDYLQ
+1692 DKSGYVKDLVDYLQ

-1721 QFSDLLDKNQRGPQG
+1721 QFSDLLDKTQRGPQG
-1736 TVLNTLEG
+1736 TVLNTIEG
-1744 IGKFFDVYQAGF
+1744 VTKLFDIYQASF
-1756 EFTSRAAAFKIRKA
+1756 EFTTRVAAFKIRKA
-1770 EEMGKLM
+1770 EEIGKLM

-1867 EEFTKKFIEQATR
+1867 EEFTKKFIDQATR

-1896 FLAYAMAGEDDFGRN
+1896 YLSYLMAGQDDFGRN
-1911 RVVTDDMSRWQ
+1911 RVVTDDMSRWM

-1927 FVGGGIN
+1927 FVGDGVN
-1934 DIITIPWGFGM
+1934 DIISIPWGFGM
-1945 GAFAAI
+1945 GAFAAL

-1984 VSRGSIK
+1984 VSRGSVK
-1991 DNPLEFFLD
+1991 DSPLEFFLD

-2008 PLIEFAMNHN
+2008 PLIEFAMNYN

-2037 GGDNVPLLFKDAS
+2037 GGDNVPLAFKDAS
-2050 AFMFENFGL
+2050 AFMFENFGW

-2069 ASAYVDAA
+2069 ASSYVDAV

-2089 IGAEGDRDS
+2089 IGAEGDRDF

-2121 RTWNKIEKDLK
+2121 RMWNKIEKDLK
-2132 ARSDMLNELEKANIT
+2132 ARSDMLSELEKANIT

-2159 EFLAAQYNKDA
+2159 EFLVAQYNKDA
-2170 NGELKKLRSEG
+2170 GGELKKLRQEADLT
-2181 NEIRTNTDYDYAT
+2181 RKNTDYDYAT
-2194 KRALLEMNRAEQT
+2194 KRALLEMNRAEQS